1 MSEHSDT
8 TAVDGLDTTV
18 AEDTVATGPAVEDN
32 TTADTGADTGDTGQA
47 ETPSRREARYRRR
60 LRDVEAER
68 DRLAAQVEALQRA
81 EVERL
86 AADMLDQPPAVWR
99 LGLSLGDV
107 VGEDGRVD
115 PDRVTT
121 AVANLKQ
128 ALGVVGPDDR
138 RRRGPYVPDAGTSVG
153 HGAHRNAWSEAFKL

>member
-1 MSEHSDT
+1 VNDET
-8 TAVDGLDTTV
+8 TTG
-18 AEDTVATGPAVEDN
+18 ATEPDQQPGDQQPGD
-32 TTADTGADTGDTGQA
+32 TADEANEAAEVDDQA

-86 AADMLDQPPAVWR
+86 AADMLDQPTAVWR

-121 AVANLKQ
+121 AVAGLKQ